1 MHPTRLAFVSLLL
14 ALPVLHGCS
23 RSPSS
28 SGQAPATAGAS
39 VAEPAASKPVRACD
53 LVTQAEMSTI
63 LGSAVTA
70 AANDRSNGKTECIYT
85 PVEGISPYV
94 EFAVEWG
101 SGESAMMGVGMLGQA
116 EPGIANQFEGLGD
129 QAVAVGPALMIR
141 TGEDLVT
148 IVFSGVEDTP
158 AKAKRI
164 FSVARAR
171 M

>member
-1 MHPTRLAFVSLLL
+1 MHPTRLALVSLLL

-23 RSPSS
+23 RSPSR
-28 SGQAPATAGAS
+28 QASATADAS
-39 VAEPAASKPVRACD
+39 VAEPSASEPLRACE
-53 LVTQAEMSTI
+53 LVTQAEMSAI
-63 LGSAVTA
+63 LGSTVTA

-85 PVEGISPYV
+85 PVEGVSPYV

-101 SGESAMMGVGMLGQA
+101 SGENAMMGVGMLAQA
-116 EPGIANQFEGLGD
+116 EPGIANPFEGLGD

-148 IVFSGVEDTP
+148 IVFSGVDDAP
-158 AKAKRI
+158 AKAKQI
-164 FSVARAR
+164 FDVAKAR